1 MFDFA
6 NQLSTG
12 LNHQSTGSSN
22 EDPPRHML
30 SLLHLH
36 KRTRSP
42 LVTRKNNYL
51 GESKEST
58 I

>member
-1 MFDFA
+1 
-6 NQLSTG
+6 
-12 LNHQSTGSSN
+12 
-22 EDPPRHML
+22 ML